1 MIETPK
7 VTIYDVASKAG
18 VSISTV
24 SKVLS
29 GSTRV
34 NEVTREKVLSAVS
47 QLNYV
52 PSLAA
57 RGIAS
62 GRTSIIGLVIPYTP
76 LQLLY
81 DPHLQGNLCGIEE
94 ILNDHDYALLIATAN
109 REHESSSSYKRLLRS
124 NYIDGAV
131 VMETQESKSPDLHRQ
146 LSQQRYPWVI
156 LGYPVGMVPSY
167 CVHADD
173 LQGAQRMTE
182 YLISLGHRRIG
193 MLQVKDSAYASEER
207 VRGYKQMLA
216 HKGIP
221 LDESLMVDSGDWTEE
236 AAHSTVSQLL
246 ERPDRPTAVFALN
259 DRMALGVLQW
269 AREHKL
275 RVPED
280 LTVVGFDDIPAAA
293 AGFPPLTTIRQPS
306 VEMGRQ
312 SVKLLFKLLEGGSV
326 SSRVV
331 VGTEL
336 VVRASSGPPPKKV

>member
-1 MIETPK
+1 MTETPK
-7 VTIYDVASKAG
+7 VTIYDVAARAG

-29 GSTRV
+29 SSTRV
-34 NEVTREKVLSAVS
+34 NKVTREKVLTAIK

-62 GRTSIIGLVIPYTP
+62 GRTSIIGLVSPYTP
-76 LQLLY
+76 LQLLH
-81 DPHLQGNLCGIEE
+81 DPHLQANICGIEE
-94 ILNDHDYALLIATAN
+94 ILNEHDYALLIATAN
-109 REHESSSSYKRLLRS
+109 REHESAPSYERLLRS

-173 LQGAQRMTE
+173 LQGAQSMTE

-193 MLQVKDSAYASEER
+193 VIEVKDSAYASEER
-207 VRGYKQMLA
+207 VRGYRQMLA
-216 HKGIP
+216 QKGLP
-221 LDESLMVDSGDWTEE
+221 FDKSLVVDGRDWSTEG
-236 AAHSTVSQLL
+236 AYKAVPKLL
-246 ERPDRPTAVFALN
+246 ERPDRPTAIFAVN
-259 DRMALGVLQW
+259 DCMAFGVLQY
-269 AREHKL
+269 AREHGL
-275 RVPED
+275 LVPED

-293 AGFPPLTTIRQPS
+293 TSFPPLTTIRQPS
-306 VEMGRQ
+306 IQMGHEAI
-312 SVKLLFKLLEGGSV
+312 KLLFKLLEGGTN

-331 VGTEL
+331 VSTEV
-336 VVRASSGPPPKKV
+336 VVRASSGPPPEKV

>member
-29 GSTRV
+29 SSPRV
-34 NEVTREKVLSAVS
+34 NKVTREKVLTAIK

-62 GRTSIIGLVIPYTP
+62 GRTSIIGLVSPYTP
-76 LQLLY
+76 LQLLH

-94 ILNDHDYALLIATAN
+94 ILNEHDYALLIATAK
-109 REHESSSSYKRLLRS
+109 REHESSSSYERLLRS

-182 YLISLGHRRIG
+182 HLISLGHRRIG
-193 MLQVKDSAYASEER
+193 VIEVKDSAYASEER
-207 VRGYKQMLA
+207 VRGFRQMLT
-216 HKGIP
+216 HKGLP
-221 LDESLMVDSGDWTEE
+221 YDKSLVVASSDWTSE
-236 AAHSTVSQLL
+236 AGYEVVPKLL
-246 ERPDRPTAVFALN
+246 ERPDRPTAIFAVN

-269 AREHKL
+269 ARERGL

-280 LTVVGFDDIPAAA
+280 LSVVGFDDIPAAITS
-293 AGFPPLTTIRQPS
+293 FPPLTTIRQPS
-306 VEMGRQ
+306 IQMGHEAI
-312 SVKLLFKLLEGGSV
+312 KLLFKLLEGGTTA
-326 SSRVV
+326 SRVV
-331 VGTEL
+331 VNTDL
-336 VVRASSGPPPKKV
+336 VVRASSGPPPAKN

>member
-1 MIETPK
+1 
-7 VTIYDVASKAG
+7 
-18 VSISTV
+18 
-24 SKVLS
+24 
-29 GSTRV
+29 
-34 NEVTREKVLSAVS
+34 
-47 QLNYV
+47 
-52 PSLAA
+52 
-57 RGIAS
+57 
-62 GRTSIIGLVIPYTP
+62 
-76 LQLLY
+76 
-81 DPHLQGNLCGIEE
+81 
-94 ILNDHDYALLIATAN
+94 
-109 REHESSSSYKRLLRS
+109 
-124 NYIDGAV
+124 
-131 VMETQESKSPDLHRQ
+131 
-146 LSQQRYPWVI
+146 
-156 LGYPVGMVPSY
+156 
-167 CVHADD
+167 
-173 LQGAQRMTE
+173 MTE

-216 HKGIP
+216 HKGLP

-236 AAHSTVSQLL
+236 AAYSTVSQLL

-280 LTVVGFDDIPAAA
+280 LTVVGFDDSPAAA